1 MTCRRIV
8 RQLSR
13 FAPAV
18 FAISLAIAPAFA
30 ADDSNETWKALV
42 EGGHVALIRHGNA
55 PGPSLGAGGDP
66 PGFRIGDCRTQRNLD
81 ETGRGEAKALG
92 EAFRRHGVRVD
103 RVQSSPWCRCMET
116 AQLMAVGPVETS
128 SALVPS
134 TDRNPTAAEALLS
147 LKETI
152 STWRG
157 PGTLVLI
164 THGFTVR
171 ALTGIVP
178 GQAETVVLKPTP
190 GIGSRALVVGRIA
203 APR

>member
-1 MTCRRIV
+1 MIDWPRP
-8 RQLSR
+8 
-13 FAPAV
+13 FAAV
-18 FAISLAIAPAFA
+18 ALAVSLAIAPAFA
-30 ADDSNETWKALV
+30 ADDSNEAWKALV

-55 PGPSLGAGGDP
+55 PGPSVGAGGDP

-92 EAFRRHGVRVD
+92 EAFRSHGVRVD
-103 RVQSSPWCRCMET
+103 RIQSSPWCRCMET
-116 AQLMAVGPVETS
+116 ARLMAVGQVETS

-134 TDRNPTAAEALLS
+134 TDANPNAADALRA

-157 PGTLVLI
+157 PGTLVLV

-190 GIGSRALVVGRIA
+190 GSGSGALVVGRIA